1 MTSKWRQK
9 CSPLQ
14 IIEPLTEITWKKL
27 HVDYSEK
34 LKWIR
39 HNKNT
44 SKKGK
49 RTTTTPDNKIIFS
62 IFTFF
67 IFSINFRSLNIY
79 THFVASENFSKET
92 LGVCKIC
99 LSKKTGIKKVPSQ
112 NEMSSKLYGCRWRAQ
127 IRRAMKTVRSNR
139 DQAKGS
145 SSPAVEFA

>member
-1 MTSKWRQK
+1 M
-9 CSPLQ
+9 
-14 IIEPLTEITWKKL
+14 
-27 HVDYSEK
+27 
-34 LKWIR
+34 
-39 HNKNT
+39 
-44 SKKGK
+44 
-49 RTTTTPDNKIIFS
+49 
-62 IFTFF
+62 
-67 IFSINFRSLNIY
+67 
-79 THFVASENFSKET
+79 ASENFSKET